1 MIIGID
7 ASNIRG
13 GGGLTHLSQVLAEA
27 EPQKHGIDRV
37 VVWAPSPT
45 LGSIQERAWIQ
56 KKTHP
61 WLDKSLLWRQAWQ
74 RMEFPSLLRR
84 ESCQLVFAP
93 GGIASACSVPVVTM
107 SQNLL
112 PFDWNEIRRFG
123 LSPFLLKLLL
133 IRMEQTAAFKSA
145 EGVVFLTEY
154 AKSAVIAQI
163 GQTPIRS
170 VVIPHGVDPRF
181 RLPPRPRRSINDCT
195 FKSPFSLLYVSHIW
209 PYKHPWTVARAV
221 AILRSEG
228 MPVRLDFVG
237 GGYPPSMRVLQ
248 ETIRQLD
255 PAGEFLSYS
264 TDTPHDQVSAYYH
277 QADLFV
283 FASSCE
289 TFGQVL
295 TEAMSAGLPIV
306 CSDRAAMPEVLGDAG
321 RYFDP
326 ENLQSLVTVLRDVID
341 SPQLRAD
348 MAARAYKRAMEYSW
362 KRCAEDTLAFI
373 AQVARECGSRKE
385 GID

>member
-13 GGGLTHLSQVLAEA
+13 GGGLTHLSEMLAEA

-45 LGSIQERAWIQ
+45 LGKIQERAWMQ

-74 RMEFPSLLRR
+74 RMKFPPLLRR
-84 ESCQLVFAP
+84 ESCQLVFVP
-93 GGIASACSVPVVTM
+93 GGIASAWSVPVVAM

-123 LSPFLLKLLL
+123 LSAFLLKLLL

-154 AKSAVIAQI
+154 AKSAVIAQL
-163 GQTPIRS
+163 GKAPMRS

-181 RLPPRPRRSINDCT
+181 RLAPRPRRSINDCT
-195 FKSPFSLLYVSHIW
+195 SKAPFSLLYVSHIW

-228 MPVRLDFVG
+228 MPVRLNIVG
-237 GGYPPSMRVLQ
+237 GGYPPSMRVL
-248 ETIRQLD
+248 EKTIRQLD

-264 TDTPHDQVSAYYH
+264 TDAPHDQVAAYYH

-306 CSDRAAMPEVLGDAG
+306 SSDRAAMPEVLGDAG

-326 ENLQSLVTVLRDVID
+326 ENLQSLVAVLREVID

-362 KRCAEDTLAFI
+362 KRCADATLAFI
-373 AQVARECGSRKE
+373 AQVARESGSRNE
-385 GID
+385 GME